1 MQIRCPEI
9 GVLVASVSQ
18 WTDEQFQ
25 NGRVESVIKISIFWR
40 CIHCCSSA
48 SGFSLLI
55 SFFNAVSL
63 DLHPNSVQS
72 CSECFSMPMTGCK
85 ALEALQALHAFR
97 TLHARWMCDTR
108 SSSLGFSKVSLHC
121 ADPTRTWKALSL
133 WQPGMWQLSLGACTM
148 STLSIHL
155 HPGDNS
161 RNTVY
166 SSNMTYH
173 DISWTT
179 SSTAQGGGG
188 SFKDRKP
195 IGEVGCCESRMAER
209 IHRWTERWLE
219 LCFFEWL
226 QCCSGHLT
234 TTAGC
239 SLVWCSCSC
248 SCSVV

>member
-72 CSECFSMPMTGCK
+72 CSECFSMPMTGWK
-85 ALEALQALHAFR
+85 ALHAFR

-133 WQPGMWQLSLGACTM
+133 WQPGMWQLSLGECTM
-148 STLSIHL
+148 SLYQYIFTQATIPEILYTAVTWHI
-155 HPGDNS
+155 
-161 RNTVY
+161 
-166 SSNMTYH
+166 MT
-173 DISWTT
+173 
-179 SSTAQGGGG
+179 
-188 SFKDRKP
+188 
-195 IGEVGCCESRMAER
+195 
-209 IHRWTERWLE
+209 
-219 LCFFEWL
+219 
-226 QCCSGHLT
+226 
-234 TTAGC
+234 
-239 SLVWCSCSC
+239 
-248 SCSVV
+248 